1 MNDSSLQQRARGVLW
16 GQAVGDALG
25 TTVEFERA
33 ETIASKYPRGV
44 REVVGGGPFR
54 LEAGQITDDTELAL
68 CLARSLAQHHRYDED
83 DVASRYIAWCRG
95 NPPDCG
101 GTTRRAFGELTPPG
115 ASIAATVRARALRDS
130 QANGA
135 LMRVSPLA
143 IFGSTLDP
151 ESLHQLAAA
160 DASLSHPHD
169 VCVAANQV
177 FCFAISYALR
187 TGATGPEVYETTL
200 AFARATPSCTEVIP
214 TLELA
219 RRTLPDDA
227 FTNMG
232 WVRHALQAA
241 FHQLLH
247 ARDFEQALVDVIGLG
262 GDTDTNGCIAGALLG
277 SVFGVEG
284 IPSRWV
290 DVVRACRP
298 QRPEVFWCGD
308 LDALALALLQ
318 RA

>member
-1 MNDSSLQQRARGVLW
+1 MSDSRQLERARGVLW
-16 GQAVGDALG
+16 GQAIGDALG

-33 ETIASKYPRGV
+33 SAIASKYPHGV
-44 REVVGGGPFR
+44 REVVGGGPFD
-54 LEAGQITDDTELAL
+54 LEAGQISDDTELAL
-68 CLARSLAQHHRYDED
+68 CLARSLALHHRYDED

-95 NPPDCG
+95 NPPDSG
-101 GTTRRAFGELTPPG
+101 GTTRRAFGELVPPG
-115 ASIAATVRARALRDS
+115 APIAATVRARALRDS

-143 IFGSTLDP
+143 IFGSTLEPDA
-151 ESLHQLAAA
+151 LHHLAAA
-160 DASLSHPHD
+160 DASLSHPHA

-187 TGATGPEVYETTL
+187 TGATGPEVFETTL
-200 AFARATPSCTEVIP
+200 AFARATTSCTEVIP

-219 RRTLPDDA
+219 RHELPADA
-227 FTNMG
+227 FENMG

-247 ARDFEQALVDVIGLG
+247 ERDFEQALVDVIGLG
-262 GDTDTNGCIAGALLG
+262 GDTDTNGCITGALLG
-277 SVFGVEG
+277 SVLGVDA

-290 DVVRACRP
+290 SAVRACRP
-298 QRPEVFWCGD
+298 RRPEPFWCAD

>member
-1 MNDSSLQQRARGVLW
+1 MNDALRLARARGVLW

-25 TTVEFERA
+25 TTVEFERGDA
-33 ETIASKYPRGV
+33 IASKYPRGV
-44 REVVGGGPFR
+44 REVVGGGPFE
-54 LEAGQITDDTELAL
+54 LEPGQITDDTELAL
-68 CLARSLAQHHRYDED
+68 CLARSLTLHHRYDED
-83 DVASRYIAWCRG
+83 DVASRYVAWCRG

-101 GTTRRAFGELTPPG
+101 GTTRRAFGQLVPPG
-115 ASIAATVRARALRDS
+115 ASVAVTVRARALRDS

-143 IFGSTLDP
+143 ISGSTLDP
-151 ESLHQLAAA
+151 ETLHQLAAA
-160 DASLSHPHD
+160 DASLSHPHE

-187 TGATGPEVYETTL
+187 TNATGPEVFETAL
-200 AFARATPSCTEVIP
+200 AFARATPSCTEVLP

-219 RRTLPDDA
+219 RRELPADA
-227 FTNMG
+227 FANMG

-262 GDTDTNGCIAGALLG
+262 GDTDTNGCITGALIG
-277 SVFGVEG
+277 SVFGVDA
-284 IPSRWV
+284 IPVRWV
-290 DVVRACRP
+290 NVVRECRP
-298 QRPEVFWCGD
+298 RRPEQFWCSD